1 MYFLNQWILRV
12 QLILSGLCEILDIK
26 MRPCE
31 LPEVMEMFFVMTW
44 VLVTRVYTFVKR
56 TVLYA

>member
-12 QLILSGLCEILDIK
+12 QLTLSRVCEILHMK

-31 LPEVMEMFFVMTW
+31 LPEVMEMVHIMTW
-44 VLVTRVYTFVKR
+44 VLAIWVYRFVKMH
-56 TVLYA
+56 